1 MHSAD
6 AAAAPSR
13 GPLEWIDAIV
23 VGGLG
28 LAALSLASLN
38 VLLRTFW
45 PHLAIEW
52 GDEVQVYLVV
62 WAVCISFAAVT
73 AADRHIKADLVVGL
87 LPVTLQR
94 ILSLM
99 GDLLGLTISLVLGW
113 YAYLVTYETWDFG
126 DVSTTTLRFPLW
138 IYSAALPL
146 GMGLM
151 AVRYA
156 MRVGA
161 TLSGR
166 APLPATH
173 GAPHA

>member
-1 MHSAD
+1 M
-6 AAAAPSR
+6 P
-13 GPLEWIDAIV
+13 
-23 VGGLG
+23 GG
-28 LAALSLASLN
+28 S
-38 VLLRTFW
+38 
-45 PHLAIEW
+45 
-52 GDEVQVYLVV
+52 
-62 WAVCISFAAVT
+62 
-73 AADRHIKADLVVGL
+73 
-87 LPVTLQR
+87 
-94 ILSLM
+94 

-138 IYSAALPL
+138 IYAAALPL

-151 AVRYA
+151 AIRYA
-156 MRVGA
+156 MRVAA